1 MKKFFALFAMIACFS
16 FASKAQTVIGVLVQ
30 DGGSFYYLDSA
41 SFGNMKAN
49 TSYKLTLF
57 AFMQNNTASTIVAGD
72 TINVSLSLNGKV
84 IGTLSCGMGKD
95 LEKDSFNLTGFNLTI
110 NSSALISDNYQ
121 NQICANVTSL
131 YHNGSAN
138 SVTDEGYCA
147 RFNVHV
153 EGTTGVAESEIN
165 SISIYPNPVRNNLTI
180 ENANNVNV
188 NIYAA
193 NGQLVKRINNV
204 NGTVSVDMSEMSNG
218 LYFVK
223 MQNENATRVEKIQ
236 VIR

>member
-16 FASKAQTVIGVLVQ
+16 FASKAQTVNAILVTN
-30 DGGSFYYLDSA
+30 GTSFYYLDSID
-41 SFGNMKAN
+41 FGNMNAN
-49 TSYKLTLF
+49 TNYKFQMYLYL
-57 AFMQNNTASTIVAGD
+57 QNNTASTIVAGD
-72 TINVSLSLNGKV
+72 TINVSLSFNGNV
-84 IGTLSCGMGKD
+84 LGTLPCGISKD
-95 LEKDSFNLTGFNLTI
+95 LEKDSFNLTGFSLTI
-110 NSSALISDNYQ
+110 NSSSLISGDYQ
-121 NQICANVTSL
+121 NQVCANVTSL
-131 YHNGSAN
+131 YHNGSSN
-138 SVTDEGYCA
+138 NVTDLGYCG
-147 RFNVHV
+147 RFSAHV
-153 EGTTGVAESEIN
+153 GTTGVAESEIN